1 MSSLPWRKSNV
12 FLEKRRHHTQT
23 KISTKLSRCC
33 SVPTCMRLS
42 ATPWTAACQASL
54 SFSISQS
61 LPKLMDI
68 ESAMPSNQNYHFSYL
83 FSQGPI
89 YLSKKPFAFLNF
101 PFSLSLCPISSSH
114 LFSLKFPLPPL
125 TKMDISPMAFPP
137 SSVSKE
143 STCNAEDQGSIP
155 G

>member
-23 KISTKLSRCC
+23 KIATKLSRCC

-54 SFSISQS
+54 SFSISHS
-61 LPKLMDI
+61 LPKLTDI

-101 PFSLSLCPISSSH
+101 PFSLFLCPISSSH

-125 TKMDISPMAFPP
+125 IKMDISPMAFPP

>member
-54 SFSISQS
+54 SFSISHS

-68 ESAMPSNQNYHFSYL
+68 ESAMPSNQNYHF
-83 FSQGPI
+83 PI
-89 YLSKKPFAFLNF
+89 YSPKGPLIFLKSHLLF
-101 PFSLSLCPISSSH
+101 LTSLSPSSSALFLSSH

-125 TKMDISPMAFPP
+125 IKMDISPMAFPP